1 MHYEVPS
8 LSSMLYEFT
17 NKEQD
22 SVINA
27 FRANNYF
34 NIRDLPNHLSPNNVL
49 QQLQANMNF
58 AITESSIISQHNK
71 QHMDKLRKNGGFFE
85 RFEWMPEGYGQ
96 MKELTKEE
104 RIHNKIMET
113 NLHD

>member
-1 MHYEVPS
+1 
-8 LSSMLYEFT
+8 MLYEFT

-58 AITESSIISQHNK
+58 AMTESSIIS
-71 QHMDKLRKNGGFFE
+71 
-85 RFEWMPEGYGQ
+85 
-96 MKELTKEE
+96 
-104 RIHNKIMET
+104 
-113 NLHD
+113 